1 MFGAPKNDTDFE
13 KIFSRKNILVK
24 SPYYEKGKKEKKKEI
39 PCFFSQPLNPT
50 QEITPLKNKS
60 LPLPIPINKTPLFF
74 KFIKTPHLKTNSLRN
89 VNI

>member
-1 MFGAPKNDTDFE
+1 MFGAPKNDIDFE

-39 PCFFSQPLNPT
+39 PRFFSQPLNPT